1 MRMPVVQVVTKV
13 VSMVEIK
20 TLDLDPLNTLI
31 IVVIKV
37 QQLEMVMQGVMGMF
51 HVVIIHMYRS
61 GYTQ

>member
-37 QQLEMVMQGVMGMF
+37 QQLEMVM
-51 HVVIIHMYRS
+51 
-61 GYTQ
+61 

>member
-1 MRMPVVQVVTKV
+1 VQVVTKG

-37 QQLEMVMQGVMGMF
+37 QQLEMVTQGVMGTF
-51 HVVIIHMYRS
+51 HVFIIRIYRS
-61 GYTQ
+61 GYTK

>member
-31 IVVIKV
+31 IVVKCNNWKWSCKELWECFTLLLFACTG
-37 QQLEMVMQGVMGMF
+37 QDT
-51 HVVIIHMYRS
+51 HN
-61 GYTQ
+61 